1 MSDVTIWHNPR
12 CTKSRETLALIEE
25 RGIAPTVR
33 KYLEDAPT
41 EDEIRAALAALG
53 LTALQA
59 MRTKE
64 PEFKAQGLSNDS
76 DEASLIA
83 AMAATPKLIERPV
96 VFANGKAR
104 LGRPPEQVLDI
115 L

>member
-12 CTKSRETLALIEE
+12 CTKSRETLALLEA
-25 RGIAPTVR
+25 RGITPTVR
-33 KYLEDAPT
+33 KYLDDAPT
-41 EDEIRAALAALG
+41 EDEIRAALDALG
-53 LTALQA
+53 LTAIEA

-64 PEFKAQGLSNDS
+64 PEFKAQGLARNS
-76 DEASLIA
+76 DAATLVA

-104 LGRPPEQVLDI
+104 LGRPPEQVLEI

>member
-12 CTKSRETLALIEE
+12 CTKSRETLALIEA
-25 RGIAPTVR
+25 RGITPTVR

-41 EDEIRAALAALG
+41 ETEIRAVLDALG
-53 LTALQA
+53 LTAIQA

-64 PEFKAQGLSNDS
+64 AEFKDQGLTKDT
-76 DEASLIA
+76 DEDTLIA
-83 AMAATPKLIERPV
+83 AMAATPKLIERPI

-104 LGRPPEQVLDI
+104 LGRPPESVLDI